1 MQDVNPDMDDL
12 FKQAAD
18 EYPLKTN
25 TADWETISQKLY
37 TGKNKVTKKQVYNER
52 KWALLSLL
60 LLIPIGLIVTQYY
73 KAHKEQAQTVANIKD
88 KEVQSLP
95 LDKKAEVLNKTEPG
109 KQINNEIKEKINSVI
124 SKKIY
129 SGQRNDNISMTTN
142 EVTEQK
148 KLIPAP
154 ELSLREGIAEQ
165 NNLKGFY
172 IREYMNDDALKN
184 KSTSMINN
192 NQSEKLFEGIPNNI
206 ASAANNTSNQKNIK
220 QRNNKLKRFY
230 IGGLMAPEF
239 TVVKFQPV
247 KKAGFDMGILIGY
260 DLSDKFSLELG
271 AVLAHKY
278 YYTDGKYIAPQT
290 IRRDNLKILDV
301 NAFNSI
307 TEIPLTLQYNIKNEK
322 NIRFFA
328 SAGCVSY
335 VIHKEHYDYTYTKNG
350 EEKQSIK
357 YRHKASDNWF
367 SSVQVSVGYEY
378 AVKKIA
384 NIRIEPYYRI
394 PLQGIGIS
402 DLPITSIGINFA
414 LTKSLK

>member
-73 KAHKEQAQTVANIKD
+73 KAHKEQTQTVANIKD

-95 LDKKAEVLNKTEPG
+95 LDKKAEVLNKTETG

-124 SKKIY
+124 SKRIY

-148 KLIPAP
+148 KL
-154 ELSLREGIAEQ
+154 
-165 NNLKGFY
+165 
-172 IREYMNDDALKN
+172 
-184 KSTSMINN
+184 TSMINN

-206 ASAANNTSNQKNIK
+206 ASTANNTSNQKNIK

-260 DLSDKFSLELG
+260 DLSDKFSLELE
-271 AVLAHKY
+271 AVLAHEY

-335 VIHKEHYDYTYTKNG
+335 VIHKEH
-350 EEKQSIK
+350 
-357 YRHKASDNWF
+357 
-367 SSVQVSVGYEY
+367 
-378 AVKKIA
+378 
-384 NIRIEPYYRI
+384 
-394 PLQGIGIS
+394 
-402 DLPITSIGINFA
+402 
-414 LTKSLK
+414 

>member
-25 TADWETISQKLY
+25 TAEWETISQKLY

-109 KQINNEIKEKINSVI
+109 KQITNEI
-124 SKKIY
+124 
-129 SGQRNDNISMTTN
+129 
-142 EVTEQK
+142 TEQN

-192 NQSEKLFEGIPNNI
+192 NQSERLFEGIPNNI

-247 KKAGFDMGILIGY
+247 KKAGFDMGILMGY

-384 NIRIEPYYRI
+384 NMRIEPYYRI

-402 DLPITSIGINFA
+402 DLPVTSIGINFA
-414 LTKSLK
+414 L